1 MRQTIKQEKQMDSEI
16 KLSVLVPTVVGR
28 EHLFDILLAEL
39 KNQSF
44 EKPVEIV
51 VCKDNKELSIGS
63 KRQKLIEQAQGEYI
77 VFVDDD
83 DMVALD
89 YIDQILSNT
98 GSDAIGFQIECT
110 FDGKNKCLASASR
123 RYKDW
128 GENRDG
134 FRYVRSI
141 YHKTPVRRELALKA
155 GFKDM
160 RFGEDYDY
168 SMRIMP
174 LIKSEAYINKVMYY
188 YRYIGESHNEKYGIK

>member
-1 MRQTIKQEKQMDSEI
+1 MDSGI
-16 KLSVLVPTVVGR
+16 KLSILIPTVVGR
-28 EHLFDILLAEL
+28 ESLFNELLSEL
-39 KNQSF
+39 KSQAGNRND
-44 EKPVEIV
+44 VEILYLR
-51 VCKDNKELSIGS
+51 DNKEISIGS
-63 KRQKLIEQAQGEYI
+63 KRQKMVESASGEYI

-83 DMVALD
+83 DMVVAD
-89 YIDQILSNT
+89 YVDQILANT

-188 YRYIGESHNEKYGIK
+188 YRYIGENPDFKYGIKR

>member
-1 MRQTIKQEKQMDSEI
+1 MDSGI
-16 KLSVLVPTVVGR
+16 KLSILLPTTNCR
-28 EHLFDILLAEL
+28 AEIFAPLLAEL
-39 KNQSF
+39 KKQS
-44 EKPVEIV
+44 EGKPIELV
-51 VCKDNKELSIGS
+51 VDCDNKEVSIGA
-63 KRQKLIEQAQGEYI
+63 KRQRMVENAKGEY
-77 VFVDDD
+77 VVHVDSDD
-83 DMVALD
+83 WIAPD
-89 YIDQILSNT
+89 YVDQILANT

-110 FDGKNKCLASASR
+110 FDGKGKCIASASR

-134 FRYVRSI
+134 YRYVRSI
-141 YHKTPVRRELALKA
+141 YHKTPVRRDLALQA

-188 YRYIGESHNEKYGIK
+188 YRYRGESHNEKYGIK

>member
-1 MRQTIKQEKQMDSEI
+1 MDSEI
-16 KLSVLVPTVVGR
+16 KLSILVPTVVGR
-28 EHLFDILLAEL
+28 EHLFRVLFSEL
-39 KNQSF
+39 QKQGL
-44 EKPVEIV
+44 EKPIEII

-63 KRQKLIEQAQGEYI
+63 KRQKLIEDAKGEYI

-83 DMVALD
+83 DMVASD
-89 YIDQILSNT
+89 YVEQILNNT

-110 FDGKNKCLASASR
+110 FDGVGKCLASASR
-123 RYKDW
+123 RYQDW

-188 YRYIGESHNEKYGIK
+188 YRYVGESHNEKYGII

>member
-1 MRQTIKQEKQMDSEI
+1 MDSGI
-16 KLSVLVPTVVGR
+16 KLSILLPTTNCR
-28 EHLFDILLAEL
+28 SDIFAPLLAEL
-39 KNQSF
+39 NKQISG
-44 EKPVEIV
+44 KPVELVID
-51 VCKDNKELSIGS
+51 CDNKEVSIGA
-63 KRQKLIEQAQGEYI
+63 KRQRMIENAKGEY
-77 VFVDDD
+77 VVHVDSDD
-83 DMVALD
+83 WVASD
-89 YIDQILSNT
+89 YVDQILNNT
-98 GSDAIGFQIECT
+98 GSDSIGFQIECT
-110 FDGKNKCLASASR
+110 FDGKGKCLASASR

-188 YRYIGESHNEKYGIK
+188 YRYRGESHNEKYGIK

>member
-1 MRQTIKQEKQMDSEI
+1 MDTGI
-16 KLSVLVPTVVGR
+16 KLSILIPTVIGR
-28 EHLFDILLAEL
+28 ESMFDLLLQEL
-39 KNQSF
+39 KRQSDG
-44 EKPVEIV
+44 KNVEII
-51 VCKDNKELSIGS
+51 VCKDNKEISIGS
-63 KRQKLIEQAQGEYI
+63 KRQKLIEEAKGEYI

-83 DMVALD
+83 DWIAPD
-89 YIDQILSNT
+89 YVDQILANT

-110 FDGKNKCLASASR
+110 FDGKGKCLASASK

-168 SMRIMP
+168 SMRIMA
-174 LIKSEAYINKVMYY
+174 LIKSEACINKVMYY
-188 YRYIGESHNEKYGIK
+188 YRYKGENHNEKYGIK

>member
-1 MRQTIKQEKQMDSEI
+1 MDSGI
-16 KLSVLVPTVVGR
+16 KLSILLPTTNCR
-28 EHLFDILLAEL
+28 SDIFAPLLAEL
-39 KNQSF
+39 NKQISG
-44 EKPVEIV
+44 KPVELVID
-51 VCKDNKELSIGS
+51 CDNKEVSIGA
-63 KRQKLIEQAQGEYI
+63 KRQRMIENAKGEY
-77 VFVDDD
+77 VVHVDSDD
-83 DMVALD
+83 WVASD
-89 YIDQILSNT
+89 YVDQILNNT
-98 GSDAIGFQIECT
+98 GSDSIGFQIECT
-110 FDGKNKCLASASR
+110 FDGKGKCLASASR

-188 YRYIGESHNEKYGIK
+188 YRYRGESHNEKY

>member
-1 MRQTIKQEKQMDSEI
+1 MDLI
-16 KLSVLVPTVVGR
+16 KLSILLPTVIER
-28 EHLFDILLAEL
+28 KPMFDVLLEEL
-39 KNQSF
+39 KKQSSG
-44 EKPVEIV
+44 KSVELVI
-51 VCKDNKELSIGS
+51 CQDNKEISIGA
-63 KRQKLIEQAQGEYI
+63 KRQKLLEDAKGEYI

-83 DMVALD
+83 DWVTPD
-89 YIDQILSNT
+89 YVDQILSNT
-98 GSDAIGFQIECT
+98 GSDSIGFQIECT
-110 FDGKNKCLASASR
+110 FDGKGKCLASASR

-134 FRYVRSI
+134 FRYVRSV

-188 YRYIGESHNEKYGIK
+188 YKYVGESHNEKYGIK